1 MTKKTDL
8 FSRRRAFRRALVSVP
23 LNDDARDGISP
34 LRRGRRSLLQS
45 FAGLE
50 VVYVISASGFFSDS
64 TLGINAD
71 RTFNN
76 AWRLGN
82 RGGECGIRARRH
94 RHRVDPDRGEYSAL
108 RREPRDRG
116 FLTHARRRGSRR
128 HRGGDR
134 FHAVP
139 AMLEAKLAYWGVN
152 FESVTQVAFRENI
165 YHPPASQPVWELAL
179 IISAIIVGSLLVLA
193 LIALCCIRFGPA
205 CLSQCAR
212 GMHNL
217 GEARRKSKK
226 SSSRVAPASKNGP
239 GAKASGVARK
249 R

>member
-1 MTKKTDL
+1 
-8 FSRRRAFRRALVSVP
+8 
-23 LNDDARDGISP
+23 
-34 LRRGRRSLLQS
+34 
-45 FAGLE
+45 
-50 VVYVISASGFFSDS
+50 
-64 TLGINAD
+64 
-71 RTFNN
+71 
-76 AWRLGN
+76 
-82 RGGECGIRARRH
+82 
-94 RHRVDPDRGEYSAL
+94 
-108 RREPRDRG
+108 
-116 FLTHARRRGSRR
+116 
-128 HRGGDR
+128 
-134 FHAVP
+134 
-139 AMLEAKLAYWGVN
+139 MLETKLAYWGVN